1 MTARC
6 AMRLA
11 ALLLACL
18 PAAGLSAGPARAQ
31 DPATCGAAP
40 DPVISLSFVSR
51 YAEGDENRTTID
63 PAREAE
69 AEVALAPLDRF
80 IDALADR
87 TKSLYS
93 GRVRDRQAAA
103 DCILDQLGHWAEAD
117 ALSDL
122 GTETVRLTIGSR
134 YAAFALIL
142 WQTLPY
148 APDHPRRAAILAWLD
163 RRMEAQ
169 MAFWPEAPRGAR
181 TGNLRAWAGLAAAA
195 LSVQTGQTELRDWA
209 DAAITEVLCSANPDG
224 SLPQEMSRGE
234 FALHYQLHAIAPL
247 VTATVLLERQGIR
260 ASRHCDG
267 ALHRIVGFAVADLSD
282 GARTKAITGVEQSL
296 FNGSEQLTV
305 FQLAWIEQYQILRK
319 SDTLEA
325 LAKDL
330 RPLIYTKLGGDQ
342 TALWRQ

>member
-1 MTARC
+1 MTTGRAI
-6 AMRLA
+6 RLA
-11 ALLLACL
+11 AWLLACL
-18 PAAGLSAGPARAQ
+18 PMAGLSAGPARAQ
-31 DPATCGAAP
+31 DPETCAAAP
-40 DPVISLSFVSR
+40 EPVVSLSFVSR

-69 AEVALAPLDRF
+69 AEDALKPLDRF
-80 IDALADR
+80 IDELADR
-87 TKSLYS
+87 TESLYS
-93 GRVRDRQAAA
+93 GRVKDRQVAAA
-103 DCILDQLGHWAEAD
+103 CILDQLGHWAEAD

-122 GTETVRLTIGSR
+122 GTETVELTIGSR

-148 APDHPRRAAILAWLD
+148 TPDDPRRAAILGWLD

-169 MAFWPEAPRGAR
+169 MAFWLDAPSGAR

-195 LSVQTGQTELRDWA
+195 LSVQTGRAELRDWA
-209 DAAITEVLCSANPDG
+209 DAATTEVLCSASPDG

-247 VTATVLLERQGIR
+247 VTAAVLLERQGIR

-267 ALHRIVGFAVADLSD
+267 ALRRIVDFAVADLSD

-305 FQLAWIEQYQILRK
+305 FQIAWIEQYQILWK
-319 SDTLEA
+319 SDALEA

-330 RPLIYTKLGGDQ
+330 RPLIYTKLGGNQ

>member
-1 MTARC
+1 MTAR
-6 AMRLA
+6 RGIGLA
-11 ALLLACL
+11 VWLLAWL
-18 PAAGLSAGPARAQ
+18 PAAGITTGTARAQ
-31 DPATCGAAP
+31 DPATCDAAP
-40 DPVISLSFVSR
+40 EPVVSLSFVSR
-51 YAEGDENRTTID
+51 YAEDDTNRSTID

-69 AEVALAPLDRF
+69 AEDALAPLDRF
-80 IDALADR
+80 IDDLADR
-87 TKSLYS
+87 TESLYS
-93 GRVRDRQAAA
+93 GRVKDRQTAAA
-103 DCILDQLGHWAEAD
+103 CILDRLGRWAEAD

-122 GTETVRLTIGSR
+122 GTQTVQLTIGSR

-148 APDHPRRAAILAWLD
+148 APDDPRRAAILGWLD
-163 RRMEAQ
+163 RRMDAQ

-209 DAAITEVLCSANPDG
+209 DAAITDVLCSANPDG

-247 VTATVLLERQGIR
+247 VTATVLLERQGVR

-267 ALHRIVGFAVADLSD
+267 ALYRIVEFAVSDLDD
-282 GARTKAITGVEQSL
+282 GARTKAVTGVEQSL
-296 FNGSEQLTV
+296 FNGSEQLAV
-305 FQLAWIEQYQILRK
+305 FQLAWIEQYQILRR
-319 SDTLEA
+319 SDALEA

-330 RPLIYTKLGGDQ
+330 RPLIYTKLGGNQ